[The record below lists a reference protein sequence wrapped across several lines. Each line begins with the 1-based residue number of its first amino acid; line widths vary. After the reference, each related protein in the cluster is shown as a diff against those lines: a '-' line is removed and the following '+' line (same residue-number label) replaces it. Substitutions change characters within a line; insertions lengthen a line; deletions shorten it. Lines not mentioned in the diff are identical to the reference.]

1 MRVGIEVGGTFTDLI
16 ALEGGEVRVVK
27 VPSVP
32 QRPEEGAF
40 AALREARIPI
50 SAITDLVH
58 GSTVATNAVLERK
71 GGLTAFVTTAG
82 FRDLLLIQ
90 RQDRPSVYQL
100 SYRKPVPVV
109 ERRDVIEIDER
120 ILADGS
126 IARPLD
132 VRTAASVLKDALSR
146 RPFKAVAICLLNAYA
161 NPEHE
166 QALTALIKEIAP
178 ELYVSC
184 SHEISREFREYER
197 ASTTALSAYVQP
209 AIDGYLGRFEEAL
222 ARQGFKGRFSIMQS
236 NGGRLP
242 AAAIRRNAIS
252 ALFSG
257 PAAGV
262 TGALRQVGASGY
274 RDLVTFDM
282 GGTST
287 DVCLVSDGAPIIAA
301 ETSVDGLP
309 IRTPVVDIASVGA
322 GGGSIVW
329 RDSGGMLRV
338 GPHSSGADPGPA
350 CYGRGGVSPT
360 VTDAHL
366 VRGTLRAESFLG
378 GRMALDASAAR
389 AVFEPLADAFGMSV
403 EQIADSAIRLA
414 DANVV
419 RAIQLIST
427 ELGRDP
433 RDYVLVPFGGA
444 GPLHA
449 GRIAEDL
456 GIDTIV
462 VPQNA
467 GVLSAFG
474 LLAADY
480 TQYETVTRRMPLDD
494 AAPGIV
500 LQVLA
505 QMREGL
511 DARLRAIGLSG
522 PLSHTYTLQ
531 MRFVGQAFE
540 VDVTLTDAMLDAL
553 STVVLADQFEAANR
567 RVYLHS
573 AGAGMAGKRV
583 EIVGF
588 RVGVASAEQCP
599 LPPRAEQA
607 AACHAADAAIHED
620 REARTCRIR
629 TRVEIRQSGASPG
642 PLLVQDDTSTI
653 YVPPGWHAV
662 EDAVGNLILNR
673 SRRNDEDEHDA

>member
-1 MRVGIEVGGTFTDLI
+1 MRVGVEVGGTFTDLI
-16 ALEGGEVRVVK
+16 AIDGGAVRVAK

-32 QRPEEGAF
+32 RSPEEGVF
-40 AALREARIPI
+40 AALAAANIDLTQV
-50 SAITDLVH
+50 TDLVH

-90 RQDRPSVYQL
+90 RQDRPRVYQL
-100 SYRKPVPVV
+100 DYRKPVPVV
-109 ERRDVIEIDER
+109 ERRDVIEIEER
-120 ILADGS
+120 TLPDGS
-126 IARPLD
+126 VATPLDAAAAEATLAVALAARPF
-132 VRTAASVLKDALSR
+132 A
-146 RPFKAVAICLLNAYA
+146 AVAVCLLNSYA
-161 NPEHE
+161 NPAHE
-166 QALTALIKEIAP
+166 EALAAIIARRFP
-178 ELYVSC
+178 KLYVSC
-184 SHEISREFREYER
+184 SSTISREFREYER

-209 AIDGYLGRFEEAL
+209 IIDRYVGRFEERL
-222 ARQGFKGRFSIMQS
+222 ARDGFRGRFSIMQS

-262 TGALRQVGASGY
+262 TGAIRQAGASGVSN
-274 RDLVTFDM
+274 LVTFDM

-287 DVCLVSDGAPIIAA
+287 DVCLVTGGTPTIAP

-329 RDSGGMLRV
+329 RDNGGMLRV
-338 GPHSSGADPGPA
+338 GPRSSGADPGPA
-350 CYGRGGVSPT
+350 CYGRGGTAPT
-360 VTDAHL
+360 ITDAHVL
-366 VRGTLRAESFLG
+366 RGTLQPDWFLG
-378 GRMALDASAAR
+378 GRMRLDVEAAR
-389 AVFEPLADAFGMSV
+389 RAYAPLAKELDMSV
-403 EQIADSAIRLA
+403 EALADSAIRLA

-433 RDYVLVPFGGA
+433 RDYVLVPYGGA

-456 GIDTIV
+456 GIRTIV

-474 LLAADY
+474 LLASDF
-480 TQYETVTRRMPLDD
+480 TQYETMTRRTLVDD
-494 AAPGIV
+494 AAPDAVRAV
-500 LQVLA
+500 LDEL
-505 QMREGL
+505 RGHLEGRFRSL
-511 DARLRAIGLSG
+511 DIHS
-522 PLSHTYTLQ
+522 PLSFACTLQ

-540 VDVTLTDAMLDAL
+540 VDVPLPEDRLAGLTVDELRERFD
-553 STVVLADQFEAANR
+553 AANR
-567 RVYLHS
+567 LVYMDS
-573 AGAGMAGKRV
+573 GGAGLAGKRI

-588 RVGVASAEQCP
+588 RAGATSPEQTTLPASSAAE
-599 LPPRAEQA
+599 
-607 AACHAADAAIHED
+607 HAPKSGSVRIHENRRSFD
-620 REARTCRIR
+620 CALAS
-629 TRVEIRQSGASPG
+629 RVALASGGIIAG
-642 PLLVQDDTSTI
+642 PALLEDGTSTLYI
-653 YVPPGWHAV
+653 PPAWRATG
-662 EDAVGNLILNR
+662 DATGNLILKR
-673 SRRNDEDEHDA
+673 EGTA

>member
-16 ALEGGEVRVVK
+16 AIDGADVRVAK

-32 QRPEEGAF
+32 RMPEEGVF
-40 AALREARIPI
+40 AALAAAHIPLGKV
-50 SAITDLVH
+50 TDLVH

-71 GGLTAFVTTAG
+71 GGLTAFVATAG

-90 RQDRPSVYQL
+90 RQDRPKVYEL
-100 SYRKPVPVV
+100 VYRKPVPVV
-109 ERRDVIEIDER
+109 ERRDVIEIEER
-120 ILADGS
+120 MLADGS
-126 IARPLD
+126 VATPLDPAAAEAALAAALSARPY
-132 VRTAASVLKDALSR
+132 
-146 RPFKAVAICLLNAYA
+146 KAVAVCLLNAYA
-161 NPEHE
+161 NPAHE
-166 QALTALIKEIAP
+166 QAVAELIKRRFP
-178 ELYVSC
+178 QLYVSC
-184 SHEISREFREYER
+184 SSEISREFREYER

-209 AIDGYLGRFEEAL
+209 IIDSYVGRFEERL
-222 ARQGFKGRFSIMQS
+222 VREGFSGRFSIMQS

-262 TGALRQVGASGY
+262 TGAVRQAGASGCAN
-274 RDLVTFDM
+274 LVTFDM

-287 DVCLVSDGAPIIAA
+287 DVCLVTDGRPIIAP
-301 ETSVDGLP
+301 ETAVDGLP

-329 RDSGGMLRV
+329 RDAGGMLRV
-338 GPHSSGADPGPA
+338 GPRSSGADPGPA
-350 CYGRGGVSPT
+350 CYGRGGIEPT
-360 VTDAHL
+360 ITDAH
-366 VRGTLRAESFLG
+366 VIRGSIQPGSFLG
-378 GRMALDASAAR
+378 GRMKLDVAAAR
-389 AVFEPLADAFGMSV
+389 SAFEPLAKAFGMTL
-403 EQIADSAIRLA
+403 EAIADSAIRLA

-456 GIDTIV
+456 GIATIV

-474 LLAADY
+474 LLASDF
-480 TQYETVTRRMPLDD
+480 TQYETVTNRMPVDD
-494 AAPGIV
+494 AAPAAVRGV
-500 LQVLA
+500 L
-505 QMREGL
+505 EGL
-511 DARLRAIGLSG
+511 RERLEQRFRSLGIRGELRFG
-522 PLSHTYTLQ
+522 YTLQ

-540 VDVTLTDAMLDAL
+540 VDVPLEPPRLAKLDADSL
-553 STVVLADQFEAANR
+553 RQHFDQAHR
-567 RVYLHS
+567 LVYMDS
-573 AGAGMAGKRV
+573 GGAGLGGKRI

-588 RVGVASAEQCP
+588 RVGATAPEKPVLAGRPAAEAA
-599 LPPRAEQA
+599 RALKRIR
-607 AACHAADAAIHED
+607 IHES
-620 REARTCRIR
+620 REARDCTVT
-629 TRVEIRQSGASPG
+629 TRLQVEAAGGMAG
-642 PLLVQDDTSTI
+642 PLLVEDETATI
-653 YVPPGWHAV
+653 YVPPGWRAAG
-662 EDAVGNLILNR
+662 DTSGNLILK
-673 SRRNDEDEHDA
+673 RNGEKP

>member
-1 MRVGIEVGGTFTDLI
+1 MRVGVEVGGTFTDLI
-16 ALEGGEVRVVK
+16 ALDGDEVRVAK

-32 QRPEEGAF
+32 RSPEEGVF
-40 AALREARIPI
+40 AALASAGIPL
-50 SAITDLVH
+50 SRITDLVH

-71 GGLTAFVTTAG
+71 GGLTAFVTTEG

-90 RQDRPSVYQL
+90 RQDRPRIYHL
-100 SYRKPVPVV
+100 SYQKPVAVV
-109 ERRDVIEIDER
+109 ERRDVIEVEER
-120 ILADGS
+120 MLADGS
-126 IARPLD
+126 VAVALDPHATAERIQAALSARP
-132 VRTAASVLKDALSR
+132 
-146 RPFKAVAICLLNAYA
+146 FQAVAICLLNAYA
-161 NPEHE
+161 NPAHE
-166 QALTALIKEIAP
+166 RQVANLVRARFP
-178 ELYVSC
+178 DLYVSC

-209 AIDGYLGRFEEAL
+209 IIDGYLGRFEARL
-222 ARQGFKGRFSIMQS
+222 ASEGFKGHFSIMQS

-242 AAAIRRNAIS
+242 ASVIRRNAIT

-262 TGALRQVGASGY
+262 IGAIRQVAASDCH
-274 RDLVTFDM
+274 DLITFDM

-287 DVCLVSDGAPIIAA
+287 DVCLVSDGKPIIAP

-329 RDSGGMLRV
+329 RDTGGMLRV
-338 GPHSSGADPGPA
+338 GPRSSGADPGPA
-350 CYGRGGVSPT
+350 CYGRGGIAPT
-360 VTDAHL
+360 ITDAHVL
-366 VRGTLRAESFLG
+366 RGTILAESFLG
-378 GRMALDASAAR
+378 GRMRLDIAAAR
-389 AVFEPLADAFGMSV
+389 AAFVPLAEVFGMSV

-456 GIDTIV
+456 GIATVV

-480 TQYETVTRRMPLDD
+480 AQYETVTRRIALDD
-494 AAPGIV
+494 AAPDAVRSV
-500 LQVLA
+500 LGE
-505 QMREGL
+505 MRSEL
-511 DARLRAIGLSG
+511 DVRLRDAGMTGTLDHS
-522 PLSHTYTLQ
+522 YTLQ

-540 VDVTLTDAMLDAL
+540 VDVPLLPSELESLTAATLAHC
-553 STVVLADQFEAANR
+553 FEEANR
-567 RVYLHS
+567 RMYMHS
-573 AGAGMAGKRV
+573 EGAGIAGKKV

-588 RVGVASAEQCP
+588 RAGATAAEKCS
-599 LPPRAEQA
+599 LPPRSSAGADREVRQA
-607 AACHAADAAIHED
+607 PIHEN
-620 REARTCRIR
+620 REARTCAVLTRALIR
-629 TRVEIRQSGASPG
+629 SQGGASG
-642 PLLVQDDTSTI
+642 PLLVEDETSTI
-653 YVPPGWHAV
+653 YVPPGWLAT
-662 EDAVGNLILNR
+662 EDAAGNLVLR
-673 SRRNDEDEHDA
+673 YRKVQP

>member
-1 MRVGIEVGGTFTDLI
+1 MRVGVEVGGTFTDLI
-16 ALEGGEVRVVK
+16 AIDGTEVRVTK

-32 QRPEEGAF
+32 SSPEQGVF
-40 AALREARIPI
+40 AALAAAKIPLAR
-50 SAITDLVH
+50 ITDLVH

-90 RQDRPSVYQL
+90 RQDRPKIYQL
-100 SYRKPVPVV
+100 DYQKPVAVV
-109 ERRDVIEIDER
+109 ERRDVIEIEER
-120 ILADGS
+120 MLADGS
-126 IARPLD
+126 VAVPLDLDAAAQALATALAARPF
-132 VRTAASVLKDALSR
+132 R
-146 RPFKAVAICLLNAYA
+146 AVAICLLNGYA
-161 NPEHE
+161 NPAHE
-166 QALTALIKEIAP
+166 RALAGVIRARFPTLH
-178 ELYVSC
+178 VSC

-209 AIDGYLGRFEEAL
+209 IIDGYLGRFEERL
-222 ARQGFKGRFSIMQS
+222 AAEGFTGRLSIMQS

-242 AAAIRRNAIS
+242 AAAIRRNAIT

-262 TGALRQVGASGY
+262 VGAIRQAGASDVA
-274 RDLVTFDM
+274 DLITFDM

-287 DVCLVSDGAPIIAA
+287 DVCLVSGGQPIIAP

-338 GPHSSGADPGPA
+338 GPRSAGADPGPA
-350 CYGRGGVSPT
+350 CYGRGGRAPT
-360 VTDAHL
+360 ITDAHVL
-366 VRGTLRAESFLG
+366 RGTIVAASFLG
-378 GRMALDASAAR
+378 GRMKLDIEAAR
-389 AVFEPLADAFGMSV
+389 QAFAPLADELGMSLEAV
-403 EQIADSAIRLA
+403 ADSAIRLA

-433 RDYVLVPFGGA
+433 RDYALVPFGGA

-456 GIDTIV
+456 GIATIV

-474 LLAADY
+474 LLASDY
-480 TQYETVTRRMPLDD
+480 TQYETETRRILLD
-494 AAPGIV
+494 AAAPSAV
-500 LQVLA
+500 RAALA
-505 QMREGL
+505 ALREAL
-511 DARLRAIGLSG
+511 DARLRAAGMTGTLT
-522 PLSHTYTLQ
+522 HAFTLQ

-540 VDVTLTDAMLDAL
+540 VDVP
-553 STVVLADQFEAANR
+553 
-567 RVYLHS
+567 
-573 AGAGMAGKRV
+573 
-583 EIVGF
+583 
-588 RVGVASAEQCP
+588 VA
-599 LPPRAEQA
+599 
-607 AACHAADAAIHED
+607 
-620 REARTCRIR
+620 
-629 TRVEIRQSGASPG
+629 
-642 PLLVQDDTSTI
+642 
-653 YVPPGWHAV
+653 
-662 EDAVGNLILNR
+662 
-673 SRRNDEDEHDA
+673 EDELASLT

>member
-16 ALEGGEVRVVK
+16 ALDGDEVRVTK

-32 QRPEEGAF
+32 RSPEEGVF
-40 AALREARIPI
+40 AALAAADIPL
-50 SAITDLVH
+50 SRITDLVH

-90 RQDRPSVYQL
+90 RQDRPEIYTL
-100 SYRKPVPVV
+100 SYQKPAAVV
-109 ERRDVIEIDER
+109 ERRDVIEIEER
-120 ILADGS
+120 MLADGS
-126 IARPLD
+126 VATVLD
-132 VRTAASVLKDALSR
+132 PVAAAATLEAALSA
-146 RPFKAVAICLLNAYA
+146 RPFKAVAICFLNAYA
-161 NPEHE
+161 NPAHE
-166 QALTALIKEIAP
+166 QAVAELIRAQFPK
-178 ELYVSC
+178 LYVSC
-184 SHEISREFREYER
+184 SSEISREFREYER

-209 AIDGYLGRFEEAL
+209 IIDSYLGRFEERL
-222 ARQGFKGRFSIMQS
+222 AREGFTGRFSIMQS

-242 AAAIRRNAIS
+242 ASVIRRNAIS

-262 TGALRQVGASGY
+262 MGAIRQIGASGF
-274 RDLVTFDM
+274 RNLVTFDM

-287 DVCLVSDGAPIIAA
+287 DVCLVSDGKPTIAP
-301 ETSVDGLP
+301 ETAVDGLP

-338 GPHSSGADPGPA
+338 GPRSSGADPGPA
-350 CYGRGGVSPT
+350 CYGRGGTAPT
-360 VTDAHL
+360 ITDAH
-366 VRGTLRAESFLG
+366 VIRGTIQAQSFLG
-378 GRMALDASAAR
+378 GRMRLDADAAR
-389 AVFEPLADAFGMSV
+389 TVFAPLAAEFDMTV

-456 GIDTIV
+456 GIETIV

-474 LLAADY
+474 LLASDY
-480 TQYETVTRRMPLDD
+480 SQYDTVTRKIRLD
-494 AAPGIV
+494 AAAPDAV
-500 LQVLA
+500 KTTFA
-505 QMREGL
+505 AMRSDL
-511 DARLRAIGLSG
+511 DARLRAAGMPGALTHS
-522 PLSHTYTLQ
+522 YTLQ

-540 VDVTLTDAMLDAL
+540 VEVPLTADELDGVDVDMLARLFD
-553 STVVLADQFEAANR
+553 EANR
-567 RVYLHS
+567 RVYMQSGGSGLTS
-573 AGAGMAGKRV
+573 RKV

-588 RVGVASAEQCP
+588 RASATAAEECP
-599 LPPRAEQA
+599 LPPRSNAGAERSA
-607 AACHAADAAIHED
+607 RTVSIHENRELRSCTVLTRAAI
-620 REARTCRIR
+620 RAQG
-629 TRVEIRQSGASPG
+629 VAAG
-642 PLLVQDDTSTI
+642 PLLVEDDTATI
-653 YVPPGWHAV
+653 YVPPQWQAT
-662 EDAVGNLILNR
+662 EDATGNLIL
-673 SRRNDEDEHDA
+673 EYAKAPA

>member
-16 ALEGGEVRVVK
+16 AIDGADVRVTK

-32 QRPEEGAF
+32 RKPEEGVF
-40 AALREARIPI
+40 AALAAARIPLGKV
-50 SAITDLVH
+50 TDLVH

-90 RQDRPSVYQL
+90 RQDRPKVYEL
-100 SYRKPVPVV
+100 IYRKPVPVV
-109 ERRDVIEIDER
+109 ERRDVIEIEER
-120 ILADGS
+120 MLADGS
-126 IARPLD
+126 VATPLD
-132 VRTAASVLKDALSR
+132 QAAAEAALVKALSV
-146 RPFKAVAICLLNAYA
+146 RPYKAVAVCLLNAYA
-161 NPEHE
+161 NPAHE
-166 QALTALIKEIAP
+166 QAIAELIKRRFP
-178 ELYVSC
+178 QLYVSC
-184 SHEISREFREYER
+184 SSEISREFREYER

-209 AIDGYLGRFEEAL
+209 IIDSYVGRFEERL
-222 ARQGFKGRFSIMQS
+222 AREGFTGRFSIMQS

-262 TGALRQVGASGY
+262 TGAVRQAAASGCEN
-274 RDLVTFDM
+274 LVTFDM

-287 DVCLVSDGAPIIAA
+287 DVCLVTGGKPIIAP

-329 RDSGGMLRV
+329 RDAGGMLRV
-338 GPHSSGADPGPA
+338 GPRSSGADPGPA
-350 CYGRGGVSPT
+350 CYGRGGTEPT
-360 VTDAHL
+360 ITDAH
-366 VRGTLRAESFLG
+366 VIRGSIQPESFLG
-378 GRMALDASAAR
+378 GRMKLDVAAAR
-389 AVFEPLADAFGMSV
+389 AAFEPLADAFGMAL
-403 EQIADSAIRLA
+403 EAIADSAIRLA

-456 GIDTIV
+456 GIGTIV

-474 LLAADY
+474 LLASDF
-480 TQYETVTRRMPLDD
+480 TQYETVTNRMPVDD
-494 AAPGIV
+494 AAPTAVRGV
-500 LQVLA
+500 L
-505 QMREGL
+505 EGL
-511 DARLRAIGLSG
+511 RERLEERFRSLGIRGELVYS
-522 PLSHTYTLQ
+522 YTLQ

-540 VDVTLTDAMLDAL
+540 VDVSIAADRLANLDAAGL
-553 STVVLADQFEAANR
+553 REHFDHAHRL
-567 RVYLHS
+567 VYMDS
-573 AGAGMAGKRV
+573 GGAGLGGKRI

-588 RVGVASAEQCP
+588 RVGATAPEKPVLAGRPAAEAA
-599 LPPRAEQA
+599 RAGKRIR
-607 AACHAADAAIHED
+607 IHEN
-620 REARTCRIR
+620 REARDCAVT
-629 TRVEIRQSGASPG
+629 TRLQVEAAGGMAG
-642 PLLVQDDTSTI
+642 PLLVEDETATI
-653 YVPPGWHAV
+653 YVPPGWQAAG
-662 EDAVGNLILNR
+662 DASGNLILK
-673 SRRNDEDEHDA
+673 RNGGKP

>member
-1 MRVGIEVGGTFTDLI
+1 MRVGVEVGGTFTDLI
-16 ALEGGEVRVVK
+16 ALDGDDVRVTK

-32 QRPEEGAF
+32 RSPEEGVF
-40 AALREARIPI
+40 AALAAAGIPL
-50 SAITDLVH
+50 SRITDLVH

-90 RQDRPSVYQL
+90 RQDRPKIYTL
-100 SYRKPVPVV
+100 SYQKPAAVV
-109 ERRDVIEIDER
+109 ERRDVIEIEER
-120 ILADGS
+120 MLADGS
-126 IARPLD
+126 VATALD
-132 VRTAASVLKDALSR
+132 LAAAAATLKAALAA

-161 NPEHE
+161 NPAHE
-166 QALTALIKEIAP
+166 RALAELIRAQHP
-178 ELYVSC
+178 DLYVSC
-184 SHEISREFREYER
+184 SSEISREFREYER

-209 AIDGYLGRFEEAL
+209 IIDSYLGRFETRL
-222 ARQGFKGRFSIMQS
+222 AREGFTGRFSIMQS

-242 AAAIRRNAIS
+242 ASAIRRNAIT

-262 TGALRQVGASGY
+262 MGAIRQIGASGY
-274 RDLVTFDM
+274 ENLVTFDM

-287 DVCLVSDGAPIIAA
+287 DVCLVSGGKPIIAP
-301 ETSVDGLP
+301 ETAVDGLP

-329 RDSGGMLRV
+329 RDTGGMLRV
-338 GPHSSGADPGPA
+338 GPRSSGADPGPA
-350 CYGRGGVSPT
+350 CYGRGGTAPT
-360 VTDAHL
+360 ITDAHVL
-366 VRGTLRAESFLG
+366 RGTIQAQSFLG
-378 GRMALDASAAR
+378 GRMRLDPVAAR
-389 AVFEPLADAFGMSV
+389 AVFAPLAAELDMTV
-403 EQIADSAIRLA
+403 EQLADSAIRLA

-456 GIDTIV
+456 GIETIV

-474 LLAADY
+474 LLASDY
-480 TQYETVTRRMPLDD
+480 AQYDTVTRKVPLDA
-494 AAPGIV
+494 AAPAAV
-500 LQVLA
+500 RSLLA
-505 QMREGL
+505 GMRDDL
-511 DARLRAIGLSG
+511 DARLRAAGMAG
-522 PLSHTYTLQ
+522 TLSHTYTLQ

-540 VDVTLTDAMLDAL
+540 VEVPLTAEELDGL
-553 STVVLADQFEAANR
+553 TVDGLARLFDAANR
-567 RVYLHS
+567 RVYLQS
-573 AGAGMAGKRV
+573 GGSGLTSRKV

-588 RVGVASAEQCP
+588 RAGATAAERCP
-599 LPPRAEQA
+599 LPPRSTAGAERPARTVRIHENREPRSCQVLTR
-607 AACHAADAAIHED
+607 AAI
-620 REARTCRIR
+620 RAQGGS
-629 TRVEIRQSGASPG
+629 VG
-642 PLLVQDDTSTI
+642 PLLVQDETATI
-653 YVPPGWHAV
+653 YVPPHWHAA
-662 EDAVGNLILNR
+662 EDEAGNLILTHAKER
-673 SRRNDEDEHDA
+673 A

>member
-1 MRVGIEVGGTFTDLI
+1 MRVGVEVGGTFTDLI
-16 ALEGGEVRVVK
+16 AIDGDEVRVAK

-32 QRPEEGAF
+32 RSPEEGVF
-40 AALREARIPI
+40 AALAAAGIDLGRV
-50 SAITDLVH
+50 TDLVH

-90 RQDRPSVYQL
+90 RQDRPRVYQL
-100 SYRKPVPVV
+100 DYRKPVPVV
-109 ERRDVIEIDER
+109 ERRDVIEVEER
-120 ILADGS
+120 MLPDGS
-126 IARPLD
+126 VATPLDPAAAEAALAAALSARPF
-132 VRTAASVLKDALSR
+132 A
-146 RPFKAVAICLLNAYA
+146 AVAVCLLNAYA
-161 NPEHE
+161 NPAHE
-166 QALTALIKEIAP
+166 EAIAAIIARRFP
-178 ELYVSC
+178 KLHVSC
-184 SHEISREFREYER
+184 SSTISREFREYER

-209 AIDGYLGRFEEAL
+209 IIDRYVGRFEERL
-222 ARQGFKGRFSIMQS
+222 ARDGFKGRFSIMQS

-262 TGALRQVGASGY
+262 TGAIRQAGASGVEN
-274 RDLVTFDM
+274 LVTFDM

-287 DVCLVSDGAPIIAA
+287 DVCLVTGGKPTIAP

-329 RDSGGMLRV
+329 RDDGGMLRV
-338 GPHSSGADPGPA
+338 GPRSSGADPGPA
-350 CYGRGGVSPT
+350 CYGRGGTAPT
-360 VTDAHL
+360 ITDAH
-366 VRGTLRAESFLG
+366 VIRGTLQPDWFLG
-378 GRMALDASAAR
+378 GRMRLDVEAAR
-389 AVFEPLADAFGMSV
+389 RAYAPLAAELGMSV
-403 EQIADSAIRLA
+403 EALADSAIRLA

-456 GIDTIV
+456 GIRSIV

-474 LLAADY
+474 LLASDF
-480 TQYETVTRRMPLDD
+480 TQYETMTRRTLVDD
-494 AAPGIV
+494 AAPDTVRAV
-500 LQVLA
+500 LKGLRDSLEARFRSLEIRTPLA
-505 QMREGL
+505 F
-511 DARLRAIGLSG
+511 AF
-522 PLSHTYTLQ
+522 TLQ

-540 VDVTLTDAMLDAL
+540 VDVPLPEERVAGL
-553 STVVLADQFEAANR
+553 SMGELLERFDAANR
-567 RVYLHS
+567 LVYMDS
-573 AGAGMAGKRV
+573 GGAGLAGKRV

-588 RVGVASAEQCP
+588 RAGATAPEQTT
-599 LPPRAEQA
+599 LPQGRA
-607 AACHAADAAIHED
+607 AAREAKSGSVRIHENRQSFDCALASRAGLAATGGIAGPALMEDGTSTLYIPAGWRATGDAA
-620 REARTCRIR
+620 
-629 TRVEIRQSGASPG
+629 
-642 PLLVQDDTSTI
+642 
-653 YVPPGWHAV
+653 
-662 EDAVGNLILNR
+662 GNLLLQR
-673 SRRNDEDEHDA
+673 EKSA

>member
-1 MRVGIEVGGTFTDLI
+1 MRVGVEVGGTFTDLI
-16 ALEGGEVRVVK
+16 AIDGNDVRVAK

-32 QRPEEGAF
+32 KSPEEGVF
-40 AALREARIPI
+40 AALAAANIPLGRV
-50 SAITDLVH
+50 TDLVH

-90 RQDRPSVYQL
+90 RMDRPKIYNLAYQ
-100 SYRKPVPVV
+100 KPVAVV
-109 ERRDVIEIDER
+109 ERRDVIEIGER
-120 ILADGS
+120 MLSDGS
-126 IARPLD
+126 VAMALD
-132 VRTAASVLKDALSR
+132 EASALQSLKAALSA
-146 RPFKAVAICLLNAYA
+146 RPFKAVAVCFLNAWA
-161 NPEHE
+161 NPAHE
-166 QALTALIKEIAP
+166 QKIAELIKREFP

-184 SHEISREFREYER
+184 SSEISREFREYER

-209 AIDGYLGRFEEAL
+209 IIDSYLGRFESRLE
-222 ARQGFKGRFSIMQS
+222 REGFRGHFSIMQS

-242 AAAIRRNAIS
+242 ATAIRRNAIT

-262 TGALRQVGASGY
+262 IGAIRQTGASGY
-274 RDLVTFDM
+274 RNLITFDM

-287 DVCLVSDGAPIIAA
+287 DVCLVTDGKPLIAA
-301 ETSVDGLP
+301 ETAVDGLP

-338 GPHSSGADPGPA
+338 GPRSSGADPGPA
-350 CYGRGGVSPT
+350 CYGRGGAAPT
-360 VTDAHL
+360 ITDAH
-366 VRGTLRAESFLG
+366 VIRGTIQPESFLG
-378 GRMALDASAAR
+378 GRMRLDVDAAQR
-389 AVFEPLADAFGMSV
+389 VFAPLAKEFGMSL
-403 EQIADSAIRLA
+403 EAIADSAIRLA

-456 GIDTIV
+456 GITTIV

-480 TQYETVTRRMPLDD
+480 SQFETVTRRIVVDEATPDAVRGVFGTLRDD
-494 AAPGIV
+494 LMG
-500 LQVLA
+500 
-505 QMREGL
+505 
-511 DARLRAIGLSG
+511 RLRANGLQGELEYSF
-522 PLSHTYTLQ
+522 TLQ

-540 VDVTLTDAMLDAL
+540 VSVPVDPARLATLAVKDLYELFD
-553 STVVLADQFEAANR
+553 EANR
-567 RVYLHS
+567 LVYMQ
-573 AGAGMAGKRV
+573 GGVTGKKI

-588 RVGVASAEQCP
+588 RAGATAPEQVV
-599 LPPRAEQA
+599 LPPKSAGA
-607 AACHAADAAIHED
+607 APRPVRMQPIHEN
-620 REARTCRIR
+620 REARECTVA
-629 TRVEIRQSGASPG
+629 TRGAIGSLRSGQVDVAGGVAGMDG
-642 PLLVQDDTSTI
+642 PLLVEDETSTI
-653 YVPPGWHAV
+653 YVPPGWRAV
-662 EDAVGNLILNR
+662 DDPAGNLILKR
-673 SRRNDEDEHDA
+673 I

>member
-1 MRVGIEVGGTFTDLI
+1 MRVGVEVGGTFTDLI
-16 ALEGGEVRVVK
+16 ALDGDEVRVTK

-32 QRPEEGAF
+32 RSPEEGVF
-40 AALREARIPI
+40 AALAAAGIPI
-50 SAITDLVH
+50 ARITDLVH

-90 RQDRPSVYQL
+90 RQDRPGIYDL
-100 SYRKPVPVV
+100 SYRKPVAVV

-120 ILADGS
+120 MLADGS
-126 IARPLD
+126 VATPLDRELAASRLESALSARP
-132 VRTAASVLKDALSR
+132 
-146 RPFKAVAICLLNAYA
+146 FQAVAICLLNAYA
-161 NPEHE
+161 NPDHE
-166 QALTALIKEIAP
+166 RVVADLVRARFPTLH
-178 ELYVSC
+178 VSC

-209 AIDGYLGRFEEAL
+209 IIDSYLGRFEARL
-222 ARQGFKGRFSIMQS
+222 AREGFGGRFSIMQS

-242 AAAIRRNAIS
+242 AGAIRRNAIT

-262 TGALRQVGASGY
+262 MGAIRQVGASDFH
-274 RDLVTFDM
+274 DLVTFDM

-287 DVCLVSDGAPIIAA
+287 DVCLVSGGTPIIAP
-301 ETSVDGLP
+301 ETRVDGLP

-329 RDSGGMLRV
+329 RDTGGMLRV
-338 GPHSSGADPGPA
+338 GPRSSGADPGPA
-350 CYGRGGVSPT
+350 CYGRGGQAPT
-360 VTDAHL
+360 VTDAH
-366 VRGTLRAESFLG
+366 VIRGTLLPESFLG
-378 GRMALDASAAR
+378 GRMSLDLPAAR
-389 AVFEPLADAFGMSV
+389 EAFAPLAAAFGMTI

-456 GIDTIV
+456 GMTTIV

-474 LLAADY
+474 LLASNY
-480 TQYETVTRRMPLDD
+480 TQYETVTRRIPVD
-494 AAPGIV
+494 AEAPATVRDV
-500 LQVLA
+500 LGDLRDELA
-505 QMREGL
+505 
-511 DARLRAIGLSG
+511 ARLREAGMTGTLDH
-522 PLSHTYTLQ
+522 SHTLQ

-540 VDVTLTDAMLDAL
+540 VDVPLSDAEVASLTPTM
-553 STVVLADQFEAANR
+553 LADRFDEANR
-567 RVYLHS
+567 RMYLHS
-573 AGAGMAGKRV
+573 AGAGLAGKKV

-588 RVGVASAEQCP
+588 RAGVTAAEHCP
-599 LPPRAEQA
+599 LPPRA
-607 AACHAADAAIHED
+607 AADGGRPVREVRVHED
-620 REARTCRIR
+620 RATRNCTVM
-629 TRVEIRQSGASPG
+629 TRVAIRARGSVPG
-642 PLLVQDDTSTI
+642 PLLVDDETSTL

-662 EDAVGNLILNR
+662 EDAAGNLVLR
-673 SRRNDEDEHDA
+673 HTKASA